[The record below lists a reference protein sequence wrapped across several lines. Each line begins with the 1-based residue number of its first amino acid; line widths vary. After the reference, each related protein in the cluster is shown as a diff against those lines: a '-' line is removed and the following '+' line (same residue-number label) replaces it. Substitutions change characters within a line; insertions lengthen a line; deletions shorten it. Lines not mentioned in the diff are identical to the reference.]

1 MNELLIFAGS
11 HPLKTF
17 SNTLNWASDSS
28 RLLKTSCL
36 FEEFI
41 IRLTE
46 GLSLCSQG
54 NLYRWFTVG
63 IERQAERPY
72 HRGVS
77 NFRLSS
83 APVTQM
89 QQTVFLYC

>member
-11 HPLKTF
+11 HPFKTF

-28 RLLKTSCL
+28 RLLKTCLFVCL

-54 NLYRWFTVG
+54 NFYRWFTVG

-72 HRGVS
+72 HRGV
-77 NFRLSS
+77 
-83 APVTQM
+83 
-89 QQTVFLYC
+89 